1 MKTVIPPDCAN
12 RIKTLRQ
19 KFNLTQVHLAELMG
33 VSFASVNRW
42 ENGQTKPSVLAW
54 QQIARAESL
63 GIEALDKGFVSE
75 NIKQIQE
82 PQAGY
87 HVQSAVLD
95 FSTPAEIVR
104 LVAEGERLTYGH
116 QFNPTFAAE
125 TSRIDPLPH
134 QRIAVYDHMLQQPRL
149 RFLLA
154 DDAGAGKTIMAG
166 LYIREMLARRLIRRV
181 LIVPPAGLVSN
192 WEREM
197 HSLFNLPFR
206 AVSGMEVRNGNPF
219 DEADSDL
226 LIVSV
231 DTLSGTK
238 MMARLR
244 EPLVQPYDLVI
255 FDEAHKLAADREP
268 DFRIR
273 KTDRY
278 KLAEGLAGI
287 SDEPERWG
295 LPWSTRHLLLLT
307 ATPHMGKDYPY
318 YCLWRLLEPE
328 VLATYD
334 AFNAFPP
341 EARKQHF
348 IRRTKEEMVRFDGSA
363 IYPKRVSDTLSY
375 DLTQGA
381 ISEQRLYDET
391 TTYIETYYNRARI
404 LNRSAARLA
413 MSIFQRRLASS
424 TYALMR
430 SFERRL
436 EKLNALIDAIRSG
449 KLTPESLLAEQKRLD
464 TISDPLDDKTA
475 DEESAQDGE
484 EENDAAER
492 DLLAGVVAIAS
503 LPELQFE
510 RIQVKKLFDLAQQV
524 YEQGQESK
532 FVKLSQVLRDPQ
544 FKDEKVI
551 IFTEHKDTL
560 DFLVRRLEGIGF
572 AGQVVQIH
580 GGMGTKPN
588 PTTGR
593 SERDEQ
599 VELFRKA
606 VEAGGAR
613 YLLATDAAGEGINL
627 QFCWLMINY
636 DIPWNPAR
644 LEQRMGRIHR
654 YKQAHDPVVI
664 LNLVAGETREGRVIK
679 TLLDKLERIRK
690 ELRSDKVF
698 DVVGRLFREVSI
710 KTYMD
715 RLLDNEDD
723 SKLAQE
729 LDGKLTKEQVRALE
743 DREKSLYGDG
753 GDVKRQLPRLQK
765 SLDQEVYRRL
775 MPGYVRRF
783 VENAAPHMDFA
794 MEHPEKE
801 SGNFSL
807 RPLAPGSLDALWAV
821 MESYPQDQRGLFT
834 FDKSPSPAGGGV
846 RGEGSAIF
854 LHPGEPLFDR
864 LRALVCER
872 FSDPAR
878 RGGVFIDP
886 SAEEPYLFHLARVEL
901 VRQADA
907 RLPALSRPESLEHRL
922 VGLRQSADGTLTET
936 PVESLLLLRGGDGQA
951 ARAMNLLAQARDLQ
965 ASAETFLTD
974 VYARGKADERRAAL
988 LATLPQRLDFMSRG
1002 YTYQENELLSM
1013 RARYREKADQGD
1025 PRAKGEL
1032 TKIKERQRLLQEQR
1046 DQALAALQREP
1057 ELVAPGE
1064 ITFLAHA
1071 LVLPSSDPVDIQ
1083 QRDDAVEAVAVQ
1095 VAVAYEEAAG
1105 AKVLDVSTPEKA
1117 RKAGLGDWPG
1127 FDLLARYP
1135 NGEEKAIEVKGRARG
1150 GNINISDN
1158 EWGRACNIRQKY
1170 WLYVVYGCATAQPTL
1185 NRVRDPWGK
1194 LIAQTKGF
1202 VLGEQ
1207 DILMHSERG
1216 D

>member
-1 MKTVIPPDCAN
+1 MKSVLPTDYTD
-12 RIKTLRQ
+12 RIKNLRHQ
-19 KFNLTQVHLAELMG
+19 FNLTQMRLAELMG

-42 ENGQTKPSVLAW
+42 ENGQSKPSTLAW
-54 QQIARAESL
+54 QQITRAELL
-63 GIEALDKGFVSE
+63 GIEALEKSFVAES
-75 NIKQIQE
+75 IKHVRE
-82 PQAGY
+82 PQSGY
-87 HVQSAVLD
+87 HFQPAVLD
-95 FSTPAEIVR
+95 FSTSAEIVR
-104 LVAEGERLTYGH
+104 LVTEGERLAYGH
-116 QFNPTFAAE
+116 QFNPAFAAE

-206 AVSGMEVRNGNPF
+206 AVSGAEARNGNPF

-231 DTLSGTK
+231 DTLSGPK

-273 KTDRY
+273 KTERY
-278 KLAEGLAGI
+278 KLAEGLTGI
-287 SDEPERWG
+287 TDDPERWG
-295 LPWSTRHLLLLT
+295 LPWSARHLLLLT

-328 VLATYD
+328 VLATFD

-363 IYPKRVSDTLSY
+363 IYPKRISDTLSY

-436 EKLNALIDAIRSG
+436 EKLDALIDAIRSG
-449 KLTPESLLAEQKRLD
+449 QLTPESLLAEQKRLD

-492 DLLAGVVAIAS
+492 DLLAGVVASS
-503 LPELQFE
+503 LAELQFE
-510 RIQVKKLFDLAQQV
+510 QAQVKKLFDLAQQV

-551 IFTEHKDTL
+551 IFTEHRDTL

-572 AGQVVQIH
+572 AGQVAQIH

-599 VELFRKA
+599 VELFRKP
-606 VEAGGAR
+606 VEDGGAR

-690 ELRSDKVF
+690 ELHSDKVF

-715 RLLDNEDD
+715 RLLAKEND
-723 SKLAQE
+723 SNLADE

-743 DREKSLYGDG
+743 DREKSLYGPG

-765 SLDQEVYRRL
+765 SLEQEVYRRL

-783 VENAAPHMDFA
+783 VESAAPYMDFA
-794 MEHPEKE
+794 LEDDPND
-801 SGNFSL
+801 GVFTL
-807 RPLAPGSLDALWAV
+807 RPLAPGALDALWAV
-821 MESYPQDQRGLFT
+821 MESYPQEQRGRMM
-834 FDKSPSPAGGGV
+834 FDKFQS
-846 RGEGSAIF
+846 GSAAF

-872 FSDPAR
+872 FSDQSQ

-886 SAEEPYLFHLARVEL
+886 SADEPYLFHLARVEL
-901 VRQADA
+901 VRQADVS
-907 RLPALSRPESLEHRL
+907 LPALSRSESLEIRL

-936 PVESLLLLRGGDGQA
+936 PVQSLLLLHGGDGQA
-951 ARAMNLLAQARDLQ
+951 ARALDVLARARDLQ
-965 ASAETFLTD
+965 TSAETFLTD
-974 VYARGKADERRAAL
+974 VYARGKTDERRAVL
-988 LATLPQRLDFMSRG
+988 LATLPQRLDFLGRG

-1025 PRAKGEL
+1025 PRARGEL

-1046 DQALAALQREP
+1046 EQALATLQREP
-1057 ELVAPGE
+1057 ELIAPGE

-1071 LVLPSSDPVDIQ
+1071 LVLPSSDPQDIQ
-1083 QRDDAVEAVAVQ
+1083 QRDATIEAVAVQ

-1127 FDLLARYP
+1127 FDLLSRYS
-1135 NGEEKAIEVKGRARG
+1135 NGEEKAIEVKGRAIG
-1150 GNINISDN
+1150 GNINISEN
-1158 EWGRACNIRQKY
+1158 EWGRAFNVRDKY
-1170 WLYVVYGCATAQPTL
+1170 WLYVIYDCATAHPQL

-1194 LIAQTKGF
+1194 LIAKTKGY

-1207 DILMHSERG
+1207 DILTQAERNG
-1216 D
+1216 

>member
-1 MKTVIPPDCAN
+1 MKTTVPLDYST
-12 RIKTLRQ
+12 RIKSLRH
-19 KFNLTQVHLAELMG
+19 KLSLTQMRLAELMG

-42 ENGQTKPSVLAW
+42 ENGQSKPSTLAW
-54 QQIARAESL
+54 QQITRAELL
-63 GIEALDKGFVSE
+63 GIEALEKSFVAES
-75 NIKQIQE
+75 IKHVRE
-82 PQAGY
+82 PQSGY
-87 HVQSAVLD
+87 HFQPAVLD
-95 FSTPAEIVR
+95 FSTSAEIVR
-104 LVAEGERLTYGH
+104 LVTEGERLAYGH
-116 QFNPTFAAE
+116 QFNPAFAAE

-206 AVSGMEVRNGNPF
+206 AVSGAEARNGNPF

-231 DTLSGTK
+231 DTLSGPK

-273 KTDRY
+273 KTERY
-278 KLAEGLAGI
+278 KLAEGLTGI
-287 SDEPERWG
+287 TDDPERWG
-295 LPWSTRHLLLLT
+295 LPWSARHLLLLT

-328 VLATYD
+328 VLATFD

-363 IYPKRVSDTLSY
+363 IYPKRISDTLSY

-436 EKLNALIDAIRSG
+436 EKLDALIDAIRSG
-449 KLTPESLLAEQKRLD
+449 QLTPESLLAEQKRLD

-492 DLLAGVVAIAS
+492 DLLAGVVASS
-503 LPELQFE
+503 LAELQFE
-510 RIQVKKLFDLAQQV
+510 QAQVKKLFDLAQQV

-572 AGQVVQIH
+572 AGQVAQIH

-599 VELFRKA
+599 VELFRKP
-606 VEAGGAR
+606 VEDGGAH

-654 YKQAHDPVVI
+654 YKQAHDPVII

-715 RLLDNEDD
+715 RLLANEND
-723 SKLAQE
+723 SNLADE
-729 LDGKLTKEQVRALE
+729 LDGRLTKEQVRALE
-743 DREKSLYGDG
+743 DREKSLYGPG

-765 SLDQEVYRRL
+765 SLEQEVYRRL

-783 VENAAPHMDFA
+783 VENAAPHMNFA
-794 MEHPEKE
+794 FGDAPDDDV
-801 SGNFSL
+801 FTL
-807 RPLAPGSLDALWAV
+807 RPLAPGALDALWAV
-821 MESYPQDQRGLFT
+821 MESYPQEQRGRMT
-834 FDKSPSPAGGGV
+834 FDKSQS
-846 RGEGSAIF
+846 GSATF

-872 FSDPAR
+872 FSDQAQ

-886 SAEEPYLFHLARVEL
+886 SADEPYLFHLARVEL

-907 RLPALSRPESLEHRL
+907 SLSALSQPESLEVRL

-951 ARAMNLLAQARDLQ
+951 VRALTLLAHARDLQ

-974 VYARGKADERRAAL
+974 VYTRGKADERRAAL
-988 LATLPQRLDFMSRG
+988 LETLPQRLDFLDRG

-1013 RARYREKADQGD
+1013 RARYREKADKGD

-1046 DQALAALQREP
+1046 EQALAALQREP
-1057 ELVAPGE
+1057 ELIAPGE
-1064 ITFLAHA
+1064 ITFLTHA
-1071 LVLPSSDPVDIQ
+1071 LVLPSSDPQDMQ
-1083 QRDDAVEAVAVQ
+1083 QRDDAIEAVAVQ

-1127 FDLLARYP
+1127 FDLLSRYP
-1135 NGEEKAIEVKGRARG
+1135 NGVEKAIEVKGRARG
-1150 GNINISDN
+1150 GAIHISEN
-1158 EWGRACNIRQKY
+1158 EWSKSCNLRSRY
-1170 WLYVVYGCATAQPTL
+1170 WLFAIYDCATPTPL
-1185 NRVRDPWGK
+1185 LRMVNDPFQNLLVKAVGGVEVSQNE
-1194 LIAQTKGF
+1194 IMA
-1202 VLGEQ
+1202 V
-1207 DILMHSERG
+1207 SER
-1216 D
+1216 DK